1 MKPLGQEL
9 ETGQVSVVF
18 SLQTRTVNLSA
29 FRDRCPSTVEHRPV
43 RSRARLLRDLR
54 LNPTEARGAPAMSSS
69 RGVNRVAQAQEEF
82 DRVRELKMF
91 EFSIEAV
98 VLVARLLKD
107 R

>member
-29 FRDRCPSTVEHRPV
+29 FRDRCPSTVEPRRV
-43 RSRARLLRDLR
+43 RSRATLLRDLR

-69 RGVNRVAQAQEEF
+69 RGVNRVAQAQEQF
-82 DRVRELKMF
+82 DRVRELKML
-91 EFSIEAV
+91 ELSIEVTHAP
-98 VLVARLLKD
+98 ARLL
-107 R
+107 